1 VTTPN
6 TTPAPHFRLT
16 DGVVLGFAAELVLLP
31 TGLITA
37 AVLTRT
43 LGPAGYGLFS
53 VAATFITWL
62 AFTTTTLLARAAVK
76 FVSEAD
82 DWRAVGAGVLR
93 WRLVVGGAAFVIVLI
108 GANAF
113 ARLLGAPELAPY
125 LRVFAVDLL
134 LFNLARAY
142 RDVLTGRGRFRAVA
156 AVSVARWL
164 TRLALIVA
172 LVRITGS
179 IMGAVLGSVGATAV
193 ELLVAQ
199 RLGAVPLRG
208 RSAIGWSRMWQVAA
222 PLMVYGAAMQLF
234 SKIDLFVLS
243 ALRGTSPDVGLY
255 AAAQNLAVPPGLFA
269 LALAPLL
276 LATLGRLRRAGAD
289 ADARRVARAA
299 LRVSIALVP
308 LAGVIAGTADELVR
322 VVFGPSFAGSGLL
335 LALLFSG
342 GVALVVMS
350 VSVSIVTAMDAQR
363 VVSVLG
369 VGVLA
374 TALVGHL
381 VLIPRYGAVGAAI
394 VTGGASIVGGVAS
407 VILVHRLWHVNA
419 YATLIRVA
427 LVTGPVY
434 WLATVLP
441 ASSAIALVAKLAV
454 LGALSVGALVAM
466 GELDADERQR
476 LRAAWPRRRLMPADA
491 E

>member
-1 VTTPN
+1 
-6 TTPAPHFRLT
+6 
-16 DGVVLGFAAELVLLP
+16 
-31 TGLITA
+31 
-37 AVLTRT
+37 
-43 LGPAGYGLFS
+43 
-53 VAATFITWL
+53 
-62 AFTTTTLLARAAVK
+62 
-76 FVSEAD
+76 
-82 DWRAVGAGVLR
+82 
-93 WRLVVGGAAFVIVLI
+93 
-108 GANAF
+108 
-113 ARLLGAPELAPY
+113 
-125 LRVFAVDLL
+125 
-134 LFNLARAY
+134 
-142 RDVLTGRGRFRAVA
+142 
-156 AVSVARWL
+156 
-164 TRLALIVA
+164 
-172 LVRITGS
+172 
-179 IMGAVLGSVGATAV
+179 
-193 ELLVAQ
+193 
-199 RLGAVPLRG
+199 
-208 RSAIGWSRMWQVAA
+208 
-222 PLMVYGAAMQLF
+222 
-234 SKIDLFVLS
+234 
-243 ALRGTSPDVGLY
+243 
-255 AAAQNLAVPPGLFA
+255 
-269 LALAPLL
+269 
-276 LATLGRLRRAGAD
+276 
-289 ADARRVARAA
+289 
-299 LRVSIALVP
+299 
-308 LAGVIAGTADELVR
+308 
-322 VVFGPSFAGSGLL
+322 VFGPSFAGSGLL